1 MTSLDF
7 VYIDSLH
14 QLYNDVI
21 QSAQSIKD
29 PLLVLEGLIMKPQAK
44 KIKEIMQ
51 GFVQATL
58 YEFNSNSIYKRLIF
72 KMGLKEEE
80 LALVYLIQA
89 N

>member
-29 PLLVLEGLIMKPQAK
+29 QLLVLEGLIMKPQAK